1 MDLQRGG
8 WEMEMQPG
16 LEHEADAGAGTEAI
30 DTPAD
35 REVLRVS
42 FSDPETWHD
51 LAERGTPRNG

>member
-1 MDLQRGG
+1 
-8 WEMEMQPG
+8 MEMQPG
-16 LEHEADAGAGTEAI
+16 LEHDADAAGPEAI
-30 DTPAD
+30 DAAG

>member
-1 MDLQRGG
+1 
-8 WEMEMQPG
+8 MEMQPG
-16 LEHEADAGAGTEAI
+16 LEHELDAAARPEAADA
-30 DTPAD
+30 PAE